1 MTVNE
6 EQRQVVGT
14 RCKTVQGAVS
24 EKWPV
29 GVVRQAAPQRRAEER
44 NKVQD
49 GMRAK

>member
-1 MTVNE
+1 M
-6 EQRQVVGT
+6 
-14 RCKTVQGAVS
+14 QGAVS

-29 GVVRQAAPQRRAEER
+29 VSYARCSGGLAERQAEER